1 MAFELRFTPTATKQL
16 RKLDRAV
23 ASRIVDYLESVA
35 ALDESTVRG
44 KNLAG
49 EYRGIWRYRVGVY
62 RILCDIDKRQLTI
75 LALEI
80 SHRARSYRQR

>member
-35 ALDESTVRG
+35 ALDEPTVRG

-49 EYRGIWRYRVGVY
+49 EYRGIWRYRVGAY